1 MTFDEIYNA
10 AIWADNIAREYNV
23 TITKTMALFDE
34 ISKSHTVGETKDI
47 IEQGFIQG
55 KGEENEHRHI
65 EREKMQSLR

>member
-55 KGEENEHRHI
+55 K
-65 EREKMQSLR
+65 